1 MSRPEPWSGEEV
13 TAIVETYKK
22 MLVAELCGQHYVKT
36 DHNRE
41 LAEKLNN
48 RSKASIEF
56 KHQNIS
62 AVLRDA
68 DCPYINGYKPMSNYQ
83 GMLVDVV
90 ERHLLRTELF
100 DQAARNAAD
109 RPVIDAP
116 APKDTSIIVTP
127 PESKTPQTSVQEAK
141 QRYATPTPVK
151 RDYLAREARNHALGS
166 AGERFV
172 VAFEKMRLRKEGRT
186 SLAEKVE
193 HVAETQGDGLGYDVL
208 SFDVDG
214 RERWIEVKT
223 TAFAKECAF
232 FITPNELKCS
242 QANPEHY
249 HLFRIFSFLTQPNM
263 YCLRGDLYP
272 QLTLNPQS
280 YRAHLL

>member
-13 TAIVETYKK
+13 IAIVETYKK
-22 MLVAELCGQHYVKT
+22 MLIAELCGQHYVKT

-48 RSKASIEF
+48 RSKSSIEF

-83 GMLVDVV
+83 CMLVDIV
-90 ERHLLRTELF
+90 ERYLLSTELF
-100 DQAARNAAD
+100 DRAALGAAS
-109 RPVIDAP
+109 RPVADAP
-116 APKDTSIIVTP
+116 PPKDTSIIVPP
-127 PESKTPQTSVQEAK
+127 PEPKAPRDTVHEAK
-141 QRYATPTPVK
+141 KSYTTATPIK
-151 RDYLAREARNHALGS
+151 RDYLAREARNHELGT

-172 VAFEKMRLRKEGRT
+172 VAFEKMRLAHEGQT
-186 SLAEKVE
+186 KLAEKVE

-208 SFDVDG
+208 SFDANG

-242 QANPEHY
+242 QDNPDYY
-249 HLFRIFSFLTQPNM
+249 HLFRVFSFLNKPNM
-263 YCLRGDLYP
+263 FCLNGDLYP

-280 YRAHLL
+280 YRAQVL